1 MVLQKSSIII
11 EKNLHHKTQLLKE
24 INSFFQNWVL
34 PQFPYNLKRSY
45 DVNCLEN
52 YFESSIGKVL
62 GKILKEISK
71 SNTQSDWDL
80 ISQFIASL
88 GEKSHFYQILIILG
102 YFCEIENLE
111 EEFEEYE
118 SVREILKNFE
128 Y

>member
-1 MVLQKSSIII
+1 M
-11 EKNLHHKTQLLKE
+11 
-24 INSFFQNWVL
+24 
-34 PQFPYNLKRSY
+34 
-45 DVNCLEN
+45 EN

-71 SNTQSDWDL
+71 SNTQSDWNL
-80 ISQFIASL
+80 ISEFIASL

-118 SVREILKNFE
+118 SVKEILKNFE